1 MMFNPLKYFKRKNP
15 THYQIKQNRD
25 KSILET
31 VLIHGNTRL
40 NVFNDMTVVESE
52 RSKSVYYSNGSSINI
67 MIQ

>member
-1 MMFNPLKYFKRKNP
+1 MMFNPLNIFKRKNP
-15 THYQIKQNRD
+15 THYQVKQNQD

-31 VLIHGNTRL
+31 ILIHGGTRL

-52 RSKSVYYSNGSSINI
+52 KSKSVYYSNGSSINI